1 MSEIAF
7 TKMHGLGNDF
17 ILINNIEY
25 GLDSSYYADRAV
37 QLCDRHFGIGADGL
51 AVIERGEKAPYF
63 MRIFNPDG
71 SEAEMCGNAIR
82 CLARYLWEREMVGE
96 QTFFL
101 ETASG
106 LKKVSLLLQGKL
118 VQAVEVDMGAPE
130 LKSTAIPVSGPPR
143 LVSDEALSVGGKN
156 LLFSAVSMGNP
167 HCVIFIPSLENIPWQ
182 RWGKL
187 LEYDSLFP
195 QRTNVE
201 FVQILDEQEV
211 IVKVWE
217 RGAGPTLAC
226 GTGACAVVVAG
237 VLSGRLR
244 SPVQV
249 RLPGGALKITWEAEG
264 TGVIMEGPA
273 EEVFNGSFKRLD

>member
-17 ILINNIEY
+17 ILINNLEY
-25 GLDSSYYADRAV
+25 GLDTSYYADRAA

-51 AVIERGEKAPYF
+51 TVIERGEKAPFF
-63 MRIFNPDG
+63 MRILNPDG

-82 CLARYLWEREMVGE
+82 CLARWLWERKMVGE
-96 QTFFL
+96 QTFSL
-101 ETASG
+101 ETGAG
-106 LKKVSLLLQGKL
+106 VKEVSLLLQGNL

-130 LKSTAIPVSGPPR
+130 LKSTDIPVSGPPR
-143 LVSDEALSVGGKN
+143 RVSDEALSVEGEN
-156 LLFSAVSMGNP
+156 ILFSAVSMGNP
-167 HCVIFIPSLENIPWQ
+167 HCVIFVPSLDNIPWQ

-187 LEYDSLFP
+187 LENDSLFP
-195 QRTNVE
+195 RRTNVE
-201 FVQILDEQEV
+201 FVQILDQQEV
-211 IVKVWE
+211 KVKVWE

-249 RLPGGALKITWEAEG
+249 NLPGGTLKITWEEG
-264 TGVIMEGPA
+264 TGAIMEGPA
-273 EEVFNGSFKRLD
+273 EEVFNGSFTK